1 MVRNLFLL
9 LSMVILCATQVT
21 AEEIQSFGAEIQV
34 QSSGK
39 ITITETID
47 YLFTSQKRGIFRDIP
62 YLITN
67 NEGKEY
73 IMEIRPLR
81 VVDELGNAY
90 RYSTSDEDNQLRI
103 KIGDP
108 DLYITGNKQYR
119 ITYEVRG
126 GLRYFSDHDE
136 LYWNVTGNGWQVPIH
151 NTRVSIVLPDQI
163 PQETIQST
171 CYTGAKGSDNKNCT
185 ITIDKS
191 TVSIQSNTLFSAGEG
206 LTVAISFPKGYVDV
220 LEPKPYE
227 RFENTWYG
235 KIIIMFITVGFA
247 VLAFVWYVGLPLYIP
262 YKWYREGRDPRS
274 LEARAWYDTPKTV
287 KRRSLTP
294 AETGGLVDETVD
306 HKDVFAQ
313 IVHLAQRGYLHI
325 EETKKNDFTLIKKK
339 NADSALLGFELR
351 LYDALFDTKERVRI
365 KETKLAVAI
374 AEVQQKLYSQMV
386 SDGFFNENP
395 DTVRNKYYVLAGVA
409 LFTGNIFLA
418 IVAFLFGKHM
428 PRKTSI
434 GAQQAAIGRALK
446 TFLGSQDRQLAFQA
460 TNQLMFEKLLP
471 YAIAFGVEKIWANRF
486 KDLALHKPDWY
497 STYDNSAF
505 NAGVFA
511 NSLHRSVGSFAT
523 SATPTRSTTGHSSG
537 FSGGFSGGGGG
548 GGGGGSW

>member
-1 MVRNLFLL
+1 
-9 LSMVILCATQVT
+9 MVILCATRVT
-21 AEEIQSFGAEIQV
+21 AEEIQSFGTDIQV
-34 QSSGK
+34 HSSGK

-73 IMEIRPLR
+73 TMEIRPLK

-90 RYSTSDEDNQLRI
+90 RYTTSDEDNQLRI

-136 LYWNVTGNGWQVPIH
+136 LYWNVTGNAWQVPIH

-163 PQETIQST
+163 PQEEIQST

-185 ITIDKS
+185 ITLDKS
-191 TVSIQSNTLFSAGEG
+191 IVSIQSNTLFSAGDG

-235 KIIIMFITVGFA
+235 KIIIMLITVVFA
-247 VLAFVWYVGLPLYIP
+247 LLAFVWYVGLPLYIP

-365 KETKLAVAI
+365 KDTKLAVAI